1 MENIEMIR
9 REIERIITSE
19 TDMFDEQC
27 KGGFE
32 PSVSIPVVVVRM
44 RQLLKFIDGLPTFV
58 PTWKSIHTGEKL
70 PYRSLI
76 LYGFDDRKWY
86 IEDAGTMVNGDA
98 MYVPIGDLKELPKE
112 YVKSTA
118 P

>member
-1 MENIEMIR
+1 MTNIEMIR

-32 PSVSIPVVVVRM
+32 PSVSIPVVVTRM
-44 RQLLKFIDGLPTFV
+44 RQLLKFIDGLSTFV

-86 IEDAGTMVNGDA
+86 IEDAGKVIDSPA
-98 MYVPIGDLKELPKE
+98 MYIPIGDLKELPKE
-112 YVKSTA
+112 YKKDS
-118 P
+118 